1 MTAAANR
8 GPTMNLDE
16 LRSQLAGRVALLP
29 VIGALILGVQLSGLR
44 REISVE
50 LVAVMVG
57 FLALSGGAA
66 LLMRTHPR
74 LARHWV
80 AWGLTA
86 VLLAAMWANPAPW
99 LPFAGLTLVFVNAM
113 ILSGGELV
121 TAGLIGSVA
130 AWLVDRQTHAYPL
143 SELALALILAAVLA
157 WLIVRT
163 LYTALEWAWTMQRQ
177 ADETLELAR
186 DRQGELARALKAL
199 DNNYIVLRRTQRE
212 LIAARK
218 QAEEA
223 QLMKE
228 QFAANVSHELRT
240 PLNIILGF
248 SEVMSLSS
256 EVYGDVHWPPILKQ
270 DINQIHRSARHL
282 LDLID
287 DVLDLSRFE
296 ISGFV
301 LNKELVALTAHLR
314 ETIAMAGDLF
324 HGRAVRLE
332 ADIPEDLPALE
343 IDPIRIRQ
351 VLLNL
356 LANAARFTERG
367 AVRVAAREDAQG
379 VSISVADMGPGI
391 PADKLPFLFD
401 EFYQADRSLS
411 REHGGAGL
419 GLAISKH
426 FVEAHN
432 GRIWVE
438 SELGH
443 GATFS
448 FTLPRDDAAG
458 TGRLLAQLA
467 YWSGPSAAEARA
479 AHPLILVVDPDAAV
493 TAMIDRHLAGYR
505 AVQVAAAE
513 TLAEQILLH
522 HPQAVIVNVAPGCA
536 SADALA
542 LAVPASVPVIAC
554 SLPSQAWVSDNLKV
568 AACLIKPIASEL
580 LLQTVRR
587 YDAAHDILVVDDD
600 RGFCRLVERM
610 LQASAGD
617 YTVRR
622 AYDGESG
629 LAALREQPPD
639 LLLLDLI
646 MPDVDGF
653 TILAAMREDA
663 RLAGI
668 PVIVLTATSL
678 AEDALSQCRG
688 EIVIRR
694 PEGLRPVEVLRCL
707 EAVVGVL
714 EPDYDERALPE
725 GVTV

>member
-8 GPTMNLDE
+8 GPMMNLDE

-29 VIGALILGVQLSGLR
+29 VIGAIILGVQLSGLR
-44 REISVE
+44 REVS
-50 LVAVMVG
+50 LAAVAVMVG

-66 LLMRTHPR
+66 LLMRNHPR
-74 LARHWV
+74 WARHWV

-86 VLLAAMWANPAPW
+86 VLLAAMWWNPASW
-99 LPFAGLTLVFVNAM
+99 LPFAGLPLVFVNAM

-121 TAGLIGSVA
+121 TASLIGITA
-130 AWLVDRQTHAYPL
+130 AWLVDRQAHAYPL
-143 SELALALILAAVLA
+143 SELLLALILATVLA

-212 LIAARK
+212 LVAARK

-256 EVYGDVHWPPILKQ
+256 EVYGDVHWPPVLKQ
-270 DINQIHRSARHL
+270 DINQIYRSARHL

-301 LNKELVALTAHLR
+301 LNKELVALTPHLR

-324 HGRAVRLE
+324 QGRPVRLE
-332 ADIPEDLPALE
+332 ADIPEDLPMLE

-351 VLLNL
+351 ILLNL

-367 AVRVAAREDAQG
+367 AVRVSARHDARA

-411 REHGGAGL
+411 RQHGGAGL

-438 SELGH
+438 SELGR
-443 GATFS
+443 GSTFS
-448 FTLPRDDAAG
+448 FTLPLADAAA
-458 TGRLLAQLA
+458 GRLLAQPAPL
-467 YWSGPSAAEARA
+467 AAEANA
-479 AHPLILVVDPDAAV
+479 AHPLILVVDPDATV
-493 TAMIDRHLAGYR
+493 TAMIDRHLAGYS
-505 AVQVAAAE
+505 AVQVVTPE
-513 TLAEQILLH
+513 LLPEQILLH
-522 HPQAVIVNVAPGCA
+522 HPQAVIVNIAPGQE
-536 SADALA
+536 DLPA
-542 LAVPASVPVIAC
+542 LAVPASVPMIAC
-554 SLPSQAWVSDNLKV
+554 SLPSQAWVADNLKV
-568 AACLIKPIASEL
+568 AACLIKPITSEL
-580 LLQTVRR
+580 LLAAVRR
-587 YDAAHDILVVDDD
+587 YDAAHEILVVDDD

-610 LQASAGD
+610 LQASDD

-629 LAALREQPPD
+629 LAALRQQPPD

-663 RLAGI
+663 RLAAI

-688 EIVIRR
+688 EMVIRR
-694 PEGLRPVEVLRCL
+694 PEGLRPAEVLRCL

-714 EPDYDERALPE
+714 EPRYDERALPE
-725 GVTV
+725 GVIV

>member
-1 MTAAANR
+1 
-8 GPTMNLDE
+8 MNLDE

-29 VIGALILGVQLSGLR
+29 VIGAMILGIQLSGLR
-44 REISVE
+44 QAITPES
-50 LVAVMVG
+50 VAVMVG

-66 LLMRTHPR
+66 LLMRAHPR

-80 AWGLTA
+80 AWGFTA
-86 VLLAAMWANPAPW
+86 VLLAAMWANPALW

-113 ILSGGELV
+113 IVSGGELV
-121 TAGLIGSVA
+121 TAGLIGVAA
-130 AWLVDRQTHAYPL
+130 AWLMDHQAHAYPL
-143 SELALALILAAVLA
+143 SELVLALILAAVLA

-177 ADETLELAR
+177 ADDTLEVAR
-186 DRQGELARALKAL
+186 NRQGELARALKAL
-199 DNNYIVLRRTQRE
+199 DNSYIILRRTQRE
-212 LIAARK
+212 LVAARK
-218 QAEEA
+218 QAEQA

-256 EVYGDVHWPPILKQ
+256 EVYGDLHWPPILKQ
-270 DINQIHRSARHL
+270 DINQIYRSARHL

-301 LNKELVALTAHLR
+301 LNKEVVALSAHLR
-314 ETIAMAGDLF
+314 ETIAIAEDLF

-332 ADIPEDLPALE
+332 ADIPDDLPAME

-356 LANAARFTERG
+356 LANAARFTAKG
-367 AVRVAAREDAQG
+367 SVRVSVQHDDRA

-438 SELGH
+438 SDRGR
-443 GATFS
+443 GSTFT
-448 FTLPRDDAAG
+448 FTLPLMDAARA
-458 TGRLLAQLA
+458 GRLLAQPMPLA
-467 YWSGPSAAEARA
+467 SEAAES
-479 AHPLILVVDPDAAV
+479 HPLVLVVDPDATVA
-493 TAMIDRHLAGYR
+493 AMIDRHLAGYS
-505 AVQVAAAE
+505 AVQVE
-513 TLAEQILLH
+513 TLATLPEKVLLH
-522 HPQAVIVNVAPGCA
+522 HPQAVIVNIAPGQDNV
-536 SADALA
+536 SAT
-542 LAVPASVPVIAC
+542 AVPASVPVIAC
-554 SLPSQAWVSDNLKV
+554 SLPSQAWVADNLKV
-568 AACLIKPIASEL
+568 AACLIKPISSEL
-580 LLQTVRR
+580 LLQAVARFEGV
-587 YDAAHDILVVDDD
+587 HDILVVDDD

-610 LQASAGD
+610 LQASEVG

-646 MPDVDGF
+646 MPEVDGF
-653 TILAAMREDA
+653 MVLAAMREDA
-663 RLAGI
+663 RLAGT

-688 EIVIRR
+688 EMIIRR
-694 PEGLRPVEVLRCL
+694 PEGLRPAEVLRCL
-707 EAVVGVL
+707 EAIAGVL
-714 EPDYDERALPE
+714 EPHYDERALPE
-725 GVTV
+725 GVLA

>member
-1 MTAAANR
+1 MTSSTDR

-29 VIGALILGVQLSGLR
+29 VFGAIILGIQLSGLR
-44 REISVE
+44 QEISPE
-50 LVAVMVG
+50 SVAVMVG
-57 FLALSGGAA
+57 FLTLSGGAA
-66 LLMRTHPR
+66 LLMRAHPR

-80 AWGLTA
+80 AWSLTA

-121 TAGLIGSVA
+121 TAGLIGIAA
-130 AWLVDRQTHAYPL
+130 AWLVDRRAHVYPL
-143 SELALALILAAVLA
+143 SELLLALLLAAALA

-177 ADETLELAR
+177 ADDTLEVAR
-186 DRQGELARALKAL
+186 NRQGELTRALKAL
-199 DNNYIVLRRTQRE
+199 DNSYIILRRTQRE
-212 LIAARK
+212 LVTARK
-218 QAEEA
+218 QAEQA

-256 EVYGDVHWPPILKQ
+256 EVYGDVNWPPILKQ
-270 DINQIHRSARHL
+270 DINQIYRSARHL

-314 ETIAMAGDLF
+314 ETIAMADDLF

-332 ADIPEDLPALE
+332 ADIPEDLPTLE

-367 AVRVAAREDAQG
+367 SVRVSARRDARG

-438 SELGH
+438 SELGR

-448 FTLPRDDAAG
+448 FTLPPADAAG
-458 TGRLLAQLA
+458 TGRLLAQPA
-467 YWSGPSAAEARA
+467 RRSNPSAAEVSA
-479 AHPLILVVDPDAAV
+479 AHPLVLVVDPDATV
-493 TAMIDRHLAGYR
+493 TAMIDRHLAGYS
-505 AVQVAAAE
+505 AVQVVSSE
-513 TLAEQILLH
+513 TLPEQVLLH
-522 HPQAVIVNVAPGCA
+522 HPQAVIVNIAPGQDNA
-536 SADALA
+536 AAG
-542 LAVPASVPVIAC
+542 AVPASVPVIAC
-554 SLPSQAWVSDNLKV
+554 SLPSQAWVADNLKV
-568 AACLIKPIASEL
+568 AACLIKPITSES
-580 LLQTVRR
+580 LLQAVGC

-610 LQASAGD
+610 LQASEGD

-653 TILAAMREDA
+653 TILAAMRADA

-688 EIVIRR
+688 EVVIRR
-694 PEGLRPVEVLRCL
+694 PEGLRPAEVLRCL

-714 EPDYDERALPE
+714 EPHYDERALPE
-725 GVTV
+725 GVVV